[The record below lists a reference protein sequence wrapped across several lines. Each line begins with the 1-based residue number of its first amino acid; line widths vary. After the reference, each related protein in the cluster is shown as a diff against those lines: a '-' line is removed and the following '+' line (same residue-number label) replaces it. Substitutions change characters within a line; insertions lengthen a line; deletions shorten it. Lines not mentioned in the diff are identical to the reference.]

1 MAWSLLPH
9 DRMPPTSP
17 QSHADMQDETALLAR
32 LRSLEEENARLL
44 EEQWT
49 RRQETRAL
57 TGIGRLLS
65 ERLDPDVVG
74 ERISESLRYLLRGS
88 SALGYRLGSR
98 SANLFAMAVAPQPQ
112 PSTPCLRPVRHIP

>member
-9 DRMPPTSP
+9 NRMLPTNP

-32 LRSLEEENARLL
+32 LRALEEENARLL

-74 ERISESLRYLLRGS
+74 ERIAESLRSLLS
-88 SALGYRLGSR
+88 SD
-98 SANLFAMAVAPQPQ
+98 
-112 PSTPCLRPVRHIP
+112 